1 VIGYSLPPCFL
12 KKMKIPDKVYHLMYV
27 TTLSCT
33 YKKRMKKQRKK
44 EKETKVRYKERKEK
58 TIK

>member
-1 VIGYSLPPCFL
+1 
-12 KKMKIPDKVYHLMYV
+12 MYV

-44 EKETKVRYKERKEK
+44 EKETKVRYNERKEK